1 MPTVPVRPS
10 LAPQPVQQAR
20 YSAQGTVPVQDQTP
34 RMLGQQAQAFMQAGQ
49 DWGRY
54 AAETQRRADIAYTT
68 ERMTQAAEADLN
80 EWSAYSQKQGKD
92 AYDGFDSFRSSVQ
105 QRYERIAENAENDQ
119 QRQWLK
125 EQGQQQVLRLTE
137 RAMAHRDKEISVW
150 RIGTAKASGEQSIS
164 EYRING
170 TPEALEGVVKAQRE
184 LASLT
189 GVDGT
194 AEALDKAH
202 IGRVETLL
210 RDPNRLGE
218 AVRYW
223 SENGSKVTNAEE
235 RDKWGRLV
243 RGTFLQA
250 QTVALGNS
258 VVEEKPAT
266 FTDAAR
272 GPIVRPRTLDEQFA
286 IVDDFAAQKVITGEE
301 ARAAKSTL
309 LQMADDRDKVRA
321 SMNKALRNEA
331 DEWYRVHPLGEI
343 ESDPVM
349 AEKFRAANMPIPERV
364 RITDPEF
371 DRFLQSMPASMVAGV
386 QRMNEDQLDEF
397 LATGVAGGQR
407 YGGGLDKSRAERWKA
422 FFQGDRTK
430 TARED
435 AIEQAAMLIGISAS
449 PTARAEM
456 DRFERAANT
465 EQYGRFRAQVQAQ
478 IETLRIK
485 LKGDPSLA
493 QIQEEI
499 LDPMMRDK
507 ISYDGTEAPV
517 VAFQARGQL
526 PYDDPMTRDVD
537 ESLDFSKAAAA
548 GDFAVRTTKGP
559 VNLREVPIQVRRTIR
574 EEFANENPG
583 QQMTVAQE
591 MEVWATKYKPRIEAQ
606 KQAQKDAE
614 AARMQATPDNPGVGW
629 WVETPGTP
637 RAAERD
643 AWRQAER
650 QSQGNR

>member
-34 RMLGQQAQAFMQAGQ
+34 RMLGQQAQAFQQAGQ

-92 AYDGFDSFRSSVQ
+92 AYDGFESFRSSVQ

-125 EQGQQQVLRLTE
+125 EQGQQQVFRLTE

-243 RGTFLQA
+243 RGTVLQA
-250 QTVALGNS
+250 QTMELGAS
-258 VVEEKPAT
+258 WV
-266 FTDAAR
+266 D
-272 GPIVRPRTLDEQFA
+272 GRPRTLDEQFA
-286 IVDDFAAQKVITGEE
+286 VVDEFAAQNVITGEE

-321 SMNKALRNEA
+321 SRNKALRNEA

-371 DRFLQSMPASMVAGV
+371 DRFLQSMPASRVAEV

-430 TARED
+430 AARED
-435 AIEQAAMLIGISAS
+435 AIEQAAMLIGIAAS

-478 IETLRIK
+478 IETLRNK
-485 LKGDPSLA
+485 LKGDPSIM

-537 ESLDFSKAAAA
+537 ESMDFSKASAA
-548 GDFAVRTTKGP
+548 GDFAVMTSMGP
-559 VNLREVPIQVRRTIR
+559 INLREPTLEMRREIR
-574 EEFANENPG
+574 MTWANRNPNR
-583 QQMTVAQE
+583 QMTVREE
-591 MEVWATKYKPRIEAQ
+591 MEEYAKNYKPIVDKKRAEE
-606 KQAQKDAE
+606 E
-614 AARMQATPDNPGVGW
+614 AAKRPNPTESGTRV
-629 WVETPGTP
+629 VPGGSQM
-637 RAAERD
+637 RD
-643 AWRQAER
+643 TFGSPWRR
-650 QSQGNR
+650 